1 MHRFQR
7 VLITPRDELMLS
19 WLAISRVSVPSVIC
33 EWLGLAEGD
42 NRARNRSQAVRW
54 IDRMLAAGQV
64 EKARPFA
71 SETLIMLKPGAV
83 SAPEDMAKVNPLSSV
98 IRHEVAVSRE
108 ISKWISKGYAVS
120 RPVMVSGSHM
130 PDFMA
135 EIDGKMTAVEVEL
148 SAKGGKRLTGIFKAW
163 ESALARGELD
173 AVFYSCAPVAKA
185 GLVDARNRIVHES
198 DSEKLQVKVCFT
210 HEGALVQEELSED
223 AFEHLF
229 GGDSL

>member
-1 MHRFQR
+1 MPEIQR
-7 VLITPRDELMLS
+7 VQMTPRDEVLLS
-19 WLAISRVSVPSVIC
+19 WLAISRVVTPSVIRV
-33 EWLGLAEGD
+33 WLGLAEGED
-42 NRARNRSQAVRW
+42 RPRSLQKASRW
-54 IDRMLAAGQV
+54 IARMVAARQV
-64 EKARPFA
+64 ETARPFV
-71 SETLIMLKPGAV
+71 SESLVMLKPGAL
-83 SAPEDMAKVNPLSSV
+83 SAPEDMARVNPLSAV

-120 RPVMVSGSHM
+120 RPVLVSGSHM

-135 EIDGKMTAVEVEL
+135 EINGKVTAVEVEL

-185 GLVDARNRIVHES
+185 GLVDARKRIVHES

-210 HEGALVQEELSED
+210 HEGAVVQEELSD
-223 AFEHLF
+223 DDFEHLF